1 MNSGESSGSSDPQD
15 QLGPLL
21 GSKFAASK
29 DATPGGGGERGGGPV
44 AAAVAGPPEMSLALK
59 LCVFILFTQLGQAL
73 MSYDGGAT
81 QMSTKALLT
90 SGWSSSEL
98 GLLGAMDKFGQ
109 VATAFI
115 WSSLLMRFNNKLL
128 LAMGLAVKAGSCI
141 GFGLLSNKT
150 AMLLAKLSMGV
161 SEALIGVW
169 ATVWVQAN
177 APRESQARWMG
188 LAGVSAGAGNGA
200 GSAVAG
206 LCSARYGYAFAFVL
220 QGSILFGL
228 WGIMLFTP
236 AYCFEFRKTSAA
248 EAGGE
253 EELIQVTERSG
264 QDSSRHHLVK
274 HEHQQPAGSEDESEE
289 HSSTMLAKK
298 SISRGPGLN
307 RLYSTDSKLML
318 QEEVART
325 MSELHSYTN
334 EGGAPSSSDG
344 LSFWDSFCIVLS
356 SRLWFWTASAISLS
370 CFITSAVAY
379 MWQNTTE
386 SVWKFSDKES
396 TFSFL
401 LTTGVGGFVGVAFGP
416 KLFDGYLQGFSTS
429 SGIARCLRW
438 CTRLTLAALVLGA
451 IAALLFLDTAW
462 HVVHYEMGEQA
473 RGGLLALLLL
483 CVFFI
488 FAFLNAMQGT
498 LYGINTDST
507 TPETKTS
514 AAALTV
520 SMQNIIGFALG
531 PLLPSVVAEMVGN
544 AIEGAWPAEDMGVVH
559 SAEFST
565 GMAVSLFA
573 LVPMCFAVHF
583 AARDAEAR
591 TLPEPL
597 TLEPGAVMDLKR
609 HAWSDLEFDPL

>member
-1 MNSGESSGSSDPQD
+1 MNSGGSSGSSDPQD

-21 GSKFAASK
+21 GGRLAASK
-29 DATPGGGGERGGGPV
+29 EAAPGGGGELAEGGLES
-44 AAAVAGPPEMSLALK
+44 PPEMSFRLK
-59 LCVFILFTQLGQAL
+59 LLVFVLFTQLGQAL

-81 QMSTKALLT
+81 QMSTKALLL

-150 AMLLAKLSMGV
+150 SMLLAKLSMGV

-206 LCSARYGYAFAFVL
+206 LCSARFGYAFAFVL

-236 AYCFEFRKTSAA
+236 AYCFEFRKTGAA
-248 EAGGE
+248 GAGTAT
-253 EELIQVTERSG
+253 LQATDRSS
-264 QDSSRHHLVK
+264 QDSSRQHLV
-274 HEHQQPAGSEDESEE
+274 EHAQQQPAGSEDESEE
-289 HSSTMLAKK
+289 FSGTMLAKK
-298 SISRGPGLN
+298 SISRGPGLK

-325 MSELHSYTN
+325 MSELHNYTN
-334 EGGAPSSSDG
+334 EGGAPSSSDT
-344 LSFWDSFCIVLS
+344 LPFWDSLCIVLG

-386 SVWKFSDKES
+386 SVWDFSDKES

-438 CTRLTLAALVLGA
+438 CTRLTIAAFVLGI

-473 RGGLLALLLL
+473 RGGLLGLLLA

-531 PLLPSVVAEMVGN
+531 PLLPSCVAEVVGN
-544 AIEGAWPAEDMGVVH
+544 SIKGAWPEEDISVVH
-559 SAEFST
+559 SAQFST

-583 AARDAEAR
+583 AARESEAR
-591 TLPEPL
+591 TLPEQL
-597 TLEPGAVMDLKR
+597 SLEPGAVVDIDLKR
-609 HAWSDLEFDPL
+609 NAWSDLEFDPL